1 MAENLTPQVIAF
13 PTRGNTAVDYIDYF
27 DEGIYGPDKA
37 FFISRFQTIE
47 EIAAQIDKCLNLQ
60 NTPGSM
66 IHVNRTDLP
75 DKWMDPLASKTNPWP
90 RRAQYKIRF
99 LLRFKFYGDYAYID
113 LGAKWLP
120 NEDLTLPVIVTKDQL
135 EVVNTCWISQ
145 EDANFIKDEIV
156 AKLTFTDATYYDV
169 ATGTIKELTAEMKKE
184 KQDQLAAAMA
194 TYIGDEE
201 FVLED
206 DNGLLTI

>member
-37 FFISRFQTIE
+37 FFIGRFQTIE
-47 EIAAQIDKCLNLQ
+47 EIATQINKCLNLQ

-66 IHVNRTDLP
+66 IHVNRTNIP
-75 DKWMDPLASKTNPWP
+75 DKWMDPLASKTDPYP

-99 LLRFKFYGDYAYID
+99 LLRFKFYGDYAYLD
-113 LGAKWLP
+113 LGAKWKESDNMEQP
-120 NEDLTLPVIVTKDQL
+120 IIVKASDL
-135 EVVNTCWISQ
+135 EVVNSCWIS
-145 EDANFIKDEIV
+145 EADAKSILVDHVLPHVDFDD
-156 AKLTFTDATYYDV
+156 TTYYDV
-169 ATGTIKELTAEMKKE
+169 ANDKILPLTDEMKAEKE
-184 KQDQLAAAMA
+184 AQKA

>member
-37 FFISRFQTIE
+37 FFVNRFQTIE

-66 IHVNRTDLP
+66 IHVNRTCLP
-75 DKWMDPLASKTNPWP
+75 DKWMDPMTSKTDAWP
-90 RRAQYKIRF
+90 QRAQYKIRF

-113 LGAKWLP
+113 LGAKWQHG
-120 NEDLTLPVIVTKDQL
+120 EDLTQPIIVNKEQL
-135 EVVNTCWISQ
+135 EVVNSCWISQ
-145 EDANFIKDEIV
+145 DDANFILEEIK
-156 AKLTFTDATYYDV
+156 AKLQFADTTYLEV
-169 ATGTIKELTAEMKKE
+169 ATNEIKELTQEMKAAKE
-184 KQDQLAAAMA
+184 AAKAAANA
-194 TYIGDEE
+194 VYIGDEE

-206 DNGLLTI
+206 DGGLLTL